1 MISAVSV
8 AELPKVAE
16 LIRTA
21 VLQSIDATDLPMPD
35 PMLNRTGRPRASS
48 RSASARRRLARP
60 LHRTSH
66 TGDIRGN
73 HVHSA

>member
-35 PMLNRTGRPRASS
+35 PMLNRTGRPGLRLGPH
-48 RSASARRRLARP
+48 RRGA
-60 LHRTSH
+60 
-66 TGDIRGN
+66 G
-73 HVHSA
+73 